1 MNKSKEQ
8 LRIDETTMNDMIA
21 NRRHRKYG
29 RFKFGNNLFR
39 FFCEMH
45 MRGYKVIY
53 MSSFGEKVEFFDSDK
68 DYTDLDEVTYQSQNY
83 EGCNVTLRN
92 TDKNHRQTVRVDYTG
107 DDWCDV
113 VPIIDWSIPRDKP
126 DVVNMVIKMIRE
138 DVLGDEA

>member
-1 MNKSKEQ
+1 MNKNKEQ
-8 LRIDETTMNDMIA
+8 IRIDETTMNDMIA

-39 FFCEMH
+39 FFHEMN
-45 MRGYKVIY
+45 MRGYEVIY
-53 MSSFGEKVEFFDSDK
+53 MSSYGEKVEK

-83 EGCNVTLRN
+83 EGCNVILKNRN
-92 TDKNHRQTVRVDYTG
+92 SGHRQTVRVDYTD

-113 VPIIDWSIPRDKP
+113 VPIIDWSIPRDHP

>member
-1 MNKSKEQ
+1 MNKNKEK

-21 NRRHRKYG
+21 TRRHRKYG

-39 FFCEMH
+39 FFHEMN
-45 MRGYKVIY
+45 MRDYEVTY
-53 MSSFGEKVEFFDSDK
+53 MYSFGQRVEK

-83 EGCNVTLRN
+83 EGCSVSLTHRSSG
-92 TDKNHRQTVRVDYTG
+92 HRQIVYVDYTG

-113 VPIIDWSIPRDKP
+113 VPITDWNIPRGKP
-126 DVVNMVIKMIRE
+126 DVVKMVITMIRE